1 MIQAGSAPT
10 RRGIAGWLGVG
21 LVLAAGPLRAAG
33 GEATGGEATAAR
45 LAALAAR
52 VGGRVGVVLRE
63 SGGETLLA
71 LGAQERFPLCSTFKV
86 LAAAAILARVER
98 GAERLE
104 RALPLGPDD
113 LQSYAPVARAKVE
126 AAGAGTT
133 MSLEEACAAALVW
146 SDNTAANLL
155 LDALGGPEALTA
167 FLRAQGDA
175 TTRLDRREPE
185 LNSALPGDPRDTT
198 TPAAMA
204 ATLDRLLLGTALAP
218 ASRAR
223 LEGWMVGCRTGLK
236 RLRAGLP
243 ADWVVGDRTGTGD
256 NGTANTVALLRP
268 PGRAPLVAA
277 VYITGT
283 AGPAEAR
290 DAPHAEVGRIV
301 AARVAGS

>member
-1 MIQAGSAPT
+1 MAQTGSAPT
-10 RRGIAGWLGVG
+10 RRGVAGWLAAG
-21 LVLAAGPLRAAG
+21 LALAASAPLRAAG
-33 GEATGGEATAAR
+33 AEDPAAR

-52 VGGRVGVVLRE
+52 VGGRVGVVLRDT
-63 SGGETLLA
+63 GTGETLLS
-71 LGAQERFPLCSTFKV
+71 LRAQERFPLCSTFKV

-98 GAERLE
+98 DGERLE

-113 LQSYAPVARAKVE
+113 LQSYAPVARKRVE
-126 AAGAGTT
+126 AAGGRTAMT
-133 MSLEEACAAALVW
+133 LEEACAAALVW

-155 LDALGGPEALTA
+155 LDALGGPDALTA

-185 LNSALPGDPRDTT
+185 LNTALPGDPRDTT

-204 ATLDRLLLGTALAP
+204 ATLDRLLLGPGLAP
-218 ASRAR
+218 ASRTR

-243 ADWVVGDRTGTGD
+243 ADWTVGDRTGTGD

-268 PGRAPLVAA
+268 PGRAPLVAT
-277 VYITGT
+277 VYITG
-283 AGPAEAR
+283 AEGPVEAR
-290 DAPHAEVGRIV
+290 DAAHAEIGRIV
-301 AARVAGS
+301 TARVAGF